1 MECTQYVIYDRPK
14 DFPNNYVVRR
24 YTFFPGW
31 VEIGEYLLADSLE
44 EARRFIPQESI
55 PIGRDPTD
63 DPVIVETWI

>member
-1 MECTQYVIYDRPK
+1 MESVQYVIYERPK

-24 YTFFPGW
+24 YTFFPGR

-44 EARRFIPQESI
+44 QARSFIPLGFV

-63 DPVIVETWI
+63 DPVIIETWI